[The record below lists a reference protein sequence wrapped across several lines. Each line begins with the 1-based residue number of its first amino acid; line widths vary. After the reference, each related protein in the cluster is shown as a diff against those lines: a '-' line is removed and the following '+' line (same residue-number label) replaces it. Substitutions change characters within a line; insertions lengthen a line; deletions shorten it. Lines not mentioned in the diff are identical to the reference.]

1 MNVRKKDLTSAL
13 FILRKDVVGSR
24 HRAWENM
31 WSVQA
36 PVLELTVSFRSKL
49 QFFLTPIKLMLPFI
63 RLISL
68 HAMAPESKD
77 SEKT

>member
-36 PVLELTVSFRSKL
+36 PVLELNGLVPFKVTVFPDSNQTYASL
-49 QFFLTPIKLMLPFI
+49 YPINLTP
-63 RLISL
+63 R
-68 HAMAPESKD
+68 D
-77 SEKT
+77 GT